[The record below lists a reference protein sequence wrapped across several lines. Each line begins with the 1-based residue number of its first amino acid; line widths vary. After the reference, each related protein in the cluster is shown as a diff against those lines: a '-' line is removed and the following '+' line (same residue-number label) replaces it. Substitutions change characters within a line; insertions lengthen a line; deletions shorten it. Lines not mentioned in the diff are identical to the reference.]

1 MTHNRRVFA
10 DPKNPS
16 QKDKNT
22 QNPNKNVFSTA
33 EQ

>member
-16 QKDKNT
+16 QIDKNT
-22 QNPNKNVFSTA
+22 KNPSKNVVSTPD
-33 EQ
+33 Q

>member
-1 MTHNRRVFA
+1 MTHNRRGFA

-16 QKDKNT
+16 QIDKNT
-22 QNPNKNVFSTA
+22 QNPNKTAVATA